1 MHRRRAPTPPTS
13 DPARLGAPMHPTR
26 APTPPTSGTAHV
38 GGTSAQQTC
47 TYAPNFRRH
56 PTLGREVHHIDRCAY
71 PVVSCNLT
79 ACTHTTPKPLSP
91 ERSPQ
96 CGGGAGPPNA

>member
-47 TYAPNFRRH
+47 PYAPNFRRH
-56 PTLGREVHHIDRCAY
+56 PTLGRAVHHIDRCVY
-71 PVVSCNLT
+71 PLVPCNPNARAPT
-79 ACTHTTPKPLSP
+79 QPYPLSP
-91 ERSPQ
+91 PT
-96 CGGGAGPPNA
+96 PPARGVGN

>member
-56 PTLGREVHHIDRCAY
+56 PTLGRAVHHIDRCVY
-71 PVVSCNLT
+71 RSEE
-79 ACTHTTPKPLSP
+79 HTSELQSLMRIPYAVFCLKKKTIPI
-91 ERSPQ
+91 
-96 CGGGAGPPNA
+96 